1 MRYVLPS
8 PLKGVDTVTPISAM
22 QEGYAITIDNFSP
35 ENEKLKVRS
44 GYQLYKKLDCSGD
57 VATLIP
63 MDEIDDIL
71 AAAGGNIY
79 LVKSG
84 KLIGLDFNT
93 QSKFIWTYYKNRI
106 FLCNGIDNA
115 QVFDGKVLRE
125 INFDEP
131 GDKRFAWVN
140 VINNQLI
147 FGYENSLAFYFAPVG
162 NISGNLS
169 RFDLSQISRLGGYIV
184 NAATW
189 GSDSSAGY
197 HQWGA
202 FITNNGEIIVYN
214 NPVFSDAAKINIV
227 GVFRCP
233 RPIGRNSIL
242 NWGSDIVLATE
253 SGYIPFSAII
263 SNGNI
268 LKQSELFSNK
278 INGYIVGKE
287 KEVDSFACNSIVCTQ
302 KNFALFNFRTGY
314 KSDQHVINLTTG
326 AWARFVDIPA
336 LYWTEFKGNILFGS
350 YDGKIFSLSGQD
362 DDGNAIKCKI
372 VNYYSN
378 FGVQNQ
384 KLLKLFNT
392 RTTSDGEVK
401 IGFGLGL
408 NYEPVSTRLIPDV
421 SYGGFY
427 WASADEPDTGEKW
440 NDGFWVG
447 GENTQNIWRSISGYC
462 NNASLE
468 IGAILKGINLSI
480 YETTFEVEFANGA
493 I

>member
-1 MRYVLPS
+1 M
-8 PLKGVDTVTPISAM
+8 
-22 QEGYAITIDNFSP
+22 
-35 ENEKLKVRS
+35 
-44 GYQLYKKLDCSGD
+44 
-57 VATLIP
+57 
-63 MDEIDDIL
+63 
-71 AAAGGNIY
+71 
-79 LVKSG
+79 
-84 KLIGLDFNT
+84 
-93 QSKFIWTYYKNRI
+93 
-106 FLCNGIDNA
+106 
-115 QVFDGKVLRE
+115 
-125 INFDEP
+125 
-131 GDKRFAWVN
+131 
-140 VINNQLI
+140 
-147 FGYENSLAFYFAPVG
+147 
-162 NISGNLS
+162 
-169 RFDLSQISRLGGYIV
+169 
-184 NAATW
+184 
-189 GSDSSAGY
+189 
-197 HQWGA
+197 
-202 FITNNGEIIVYN
+202 
-214 NPVFSDAAKINIV
+214 
-227 GVFRCP
+227 
-233 RPIGRNSIL
+233 
-242 NWGSDIVLATE
+242 
-253 SGYIPFSAII
+253 
-263 SNGNI
+263 
-268 LKQSELFSNK
+268 
-278 INGYIVGKE
+278 
-287 KEVDSFACNSIVCTQ
+287 
-302 KNFALFNFRTGY
+302 
-314 KSDQHVINLTTG
+314 TTG